1 MTSHRSEVGLKIIV
15 IAVIALAVI
24 LSGFF
29 IAAGPEPHIVIPGEV
44 LWKVGFFPITS
55 TLMAAWLAM
64 LVLIVG
70 TFLMTRSMKLIPS
83 GAQNF
88 IESIIDFL
96 YGQVEEIAGEKNARR
111 FFPVV
116 GTFFLFILV
125 ANWVALTPIFK
136 SIGITK
142 DYGHEIFHE
151 MQLKAEKGKPFDK
164 DKHFL
169 AWQMEDAG
177 GIGVAQ
183 SGAKTFKFE
192 IHAGEDPGDAL
203 DRYIIALAEFY
214 TDFKPHADAAHGT
227 GHADPADVAAAFAAL
242 EADPGA
248 PKFIPADDH
257 GHESGEAHHAGVT
270 SPALGTTFTALD
282 FPGDKIALVYPF
294 FRAAFSD
301 LNNTLALAIF
311 AFLVIE
317 FWGFQSLGFGYL
329 GKFFINPLKN
339 PILTFV
345 GLLELVSEF
354 IRIISFAFRLFGNIF
369 AGGVLLLILTF
380 LVPFLAPLGIYGLE
394 LFVGLIQA
402 VVFAM
407 LVLVFAVGAV
417 EHHGDEEHHE
427 GHDGG
432 HGDGHGAPA
441 VHHEPGAVQAH

>member
-1 MTSHRSEVGLKIIV
+1 MKIIL
-15 IAVIALAVI
+15 IAIAALAVI
-24 LSGFF
+24 AAGFVF
-29 IAAGPEPHIVIPGEV
+29 AAGPEPHIVIPGDV
-44 LWKVGFFPITS
+44 LWDLGIFTVTS
-55 TLMAAWLAM
+55 TLMAAWLTM

-70 TFLMTRSMKLIPS
+70 TYLMTRGMKLIPS

-88 IESIIDFL
+88 IESVVEFL
-96 YGQVEEIAGEKNARR
+96 YGQVEEIAGEVNARR

-116 GTFFLFILV
+116 ATFFLFILV
-125 ANWVALTPIFK
+125 ANWLALLPFYK

-151 MQLKAEKGKPFDK
+151 IQEKAATGKPFDK
-164 DKHFL
+164 DKHFF

-177 GIGVAQ
+177 GIGLVQ
-183 SGAKTFKFE
+183 SGAETFKFDV
-192 IHAGEDPGDAL
+192 HVGEEPGDVL

-214 TDFKPHADAAHGT
+214 TDFTPSHGADAHGDAEH
-227 GHADPADVAAAFAAL
+227 GHAAPEDVAAALAAL
-242 EADPGA
+242 NADPNA
-248 PKFIPADDH
+248 PKFLPADAHGEGAADH
-257 GHESGEAHHAGVT
+257 GAVESVALGQSFAGVE
-270 SPALGTTFTALD
+270 
-282 FPGDKIALVYPF
+282 FPGDKVAMVYPF
-294 FRAAFSD
+294 FRATFSD

-345 GLLELVSEF
+345 GFLELLSEF

-369 AGGVLLLILTF
+369 AGGVLLLILTY

-402 VVFAM
+402 IVFS
-407 LVLVFAVGAV
+407 LLLLVFAVGAV
-417 EHHGDEEHHE
+417 EHHGEEHDEEH
-427 GHDGG
+427 G
-432 HGDGHGAPA
+432 HGDGHAAGG
-441 VHHEPGAVQAH
+441 HHEARAVQAH

>member
-1 MTSHRSEVGLKIIV
+1 LKIIL
-15 IAVIALAVI
+15 IAVVVLAV
-24 LSGFF
+24 LATGF
-29 IAAGPEPHIVIPGEV
+29 IVAAGPEPHIVIPGEV
-44 LWKVGFFPITS
+44 VWKVGFMPITS
-55 TLMAAWLAM
+55 TLMASWLAM
-64 LVLIVG
+64 AVLILG
-70 TFLMTRSMKLIPS
+70 TFAMTRGMKLIPS

-88 IESIIDFL
+88 IESVIEFL

-125 ANWVALTPIFK
+125 ANWIALTPIFK
-136 SIGITK
+136 SIGWTK

-151 MQLKAEKGKPFDK
+151 IQLKAEEGKPFDK

-169 AWQMEDAG
+169 AWQMKDAG
-177 GIGVAQ
+177 GVGLAQ
-183 SGAKTFKFE
+183 TGAGTFKFK
-192 IHAGEDPGDAL
+192 IHSGEEPSVAL

-214 TDFKPHADAAHGT
+214 TDFKPSADAAHGE
-227 GHADPADVAAAFAAL
+227 GEPEKADVEAAFAAL
-242 EADPGA
+242 QADPKA
-248 PKFIPADDH
+248 PKFIAADDH
-257 GHESGEAHHAGVT
+257 GHGVEADGHHGV
-270 SPALGTTFTALD
+270 SSHALGATFTALD

-294 FRAAFSD
+294 FRAAFSE

-345 GLLELVSEF
+345 GILELLSEF

-380 LVPFLAPLGIYGLE
+380 LVPFIAPLGIYGLE
-394 LFVGLIQA
+394 MFVGLIQA
-402 VVFAM
+402 IVFS
-407 LVLVFAVGAV
+407 LLLLVFAVGAV
-417 EHHGDEEHHE
+417 EHHGDEEHHDSHDD
-427 GHDGG
+427 GH
-432 HGDGHGAPA
+432 HPGDGHAD
-441 VHHEPGAVQAH
+441 VHHLEPGAVQAH